1 MNLESKQGQA
11 PLELLQVMFA
21 STVVFVV
28 NFFGF
33 LWFLWSVLLLSH
45 SVILWTTHII
55 AGIARIFTCVLK
67 SGDMS
72 SLVEVDDTYLRFIG
86 NFQNSAANT

>member
-33 LWFLWSVLLLSH
+33 LWFAWSVKLLSH

-55 AGIARIFTCVLK
+55 AGIARIFTCVSM

-72 SLVEVDDTYLRFIG
+72 SFVEVDDTYLLFIG
-86 NFQNSAANT
+86 NFQSSVANT

>member
-21 STVVFVV
+21 STVVFVG

-33 LWFLWSVLLLSH
+33 LWFAWSVKLLSH
-45 SVILWTTHII
+45 SVVLWTTHII
-55 AGIARIFTCVLK
+55 GIARILTCVLK
-67 SGDMS
+67 SREMS
-72 SLVEVDDTYLRFIG
+72 SLVDDT
-86 NFQNSAANT
+86 